1 MSVWYGF
8 FLLFFR
14 DRLVFSFVICL
25 GLAVHVHFLFV
36 YNFMYKFFSRI
47 ISSYCLKFTSVSY
60 TSQTSS
66 RHAAQTSERCITQQ
80 FRRQKPCPFD
90 IMICRFGRLFPRLL
104 PWIDRLT
111 APFLH
116 TTENSLVNAAQ
127 ASEHCITQ
135 YYIYIYIYRGSF
147 VRSCYGSPV
156 WSVFSPPSCR
166 SRTASKFGPQL
177 SSVRLT
183 ARRSVCYIIQT
194 YVRYTAQ
201 TYVRYTVQTYVRYT
215 VHTYVRYTGQTYVR
229 YTVQTSVRYTVH
241 TYVRY
246 TGPTSVGYTTQTC
259 YKLQLHRTDF
269 SFTTQ
274 TSVTDFT
281 VLHCTGVC
289 T

>member
-1 MSVWYGF
+1 MLLCPSGTGL
-8 FLLFFR
+8 FLFLFFR

-36 YNFMYKFFSRI
+36 YNFVYKFFSRI

-135 YYIYIYIYRGSF
+135 YYIYIHL
-147 VRSCYGSPV
+147 P
-156 WSVFSPPSCR
+156 W
-166 SRTASKFGPQL
+166 
-177 SSVRLT
+177 
-183 ARRSVCYIIQT
+183 
-194 YVRYTAQ
+194 
-201 TYVRYTVQTYVRYT
+201 
-215 VHTYVRYTGQTYVR
+215 
-229 YTVQTSVRYTVH
+229 
-241 TYVRY
+241 
-246 TGPTSVGYTTQTC
+246 
-259 YKLQLHRTDF
+259 KLCPFLLWF
-269 SFTTQ
+269 ACVVSIFPAFLSFTYC
-274 TSVTDFT
+274 F
-281 VLHCTGVC
+281 
-289 T
+289 

>member
-1 MSVWYGF
+1 
-8 FLLFFR
+8 
-14 DRLVFSFVICL
+14 
-25 GLAVHVHFLFV
+25 
-36 YNFMYKFFSRI
+36 
-47 ISSYCLKFTSVSY
+47 
-60 TSQTSS
+60 
-66 RHAAQTSERCITQQ
+66 
-80 FRRQKPCPFD
+80 
-90 IMICRFGRLFPRLL
+90 MICRFGRLFPRLL

-127 ASEHCITQ
+127 ASEHCITF
-135 YYIYIYIYRGSF
+135 YYIYIYCRGSF

-166 SRTASKFGPQL
+166 SRTASKLGPQL

-194 YVRYTAQ
+194 YVRYTA
-201 TYVRYTVQTYVRYT
+201 
-215 VHTYVRYTGQTYVR
+215 QTYVR